1 MLLSP
6 TMTRPILL
14 GLINPYTTEALDVR
28 PVGCSGY
35 RLASFLREFTPLGED
50 DYKRLF
56 DRRNLLSSL
65 DDDPDEK
72 ARAFKSSLK
81 EGDRVVLL
89 GEAVRRSLDLPKVL
103 IHPLSIDGIIY
114 RQIPH
119 PSGLTRFYN
128 TATTRWLV
136 AQTLFDLVEKEYSNG
151 STERA

>member
-1 MLLSP
+1 
-6 TMTRPILL
+6 
-14 GLINPYTTEALDVR
+14 
-28 PVGCSGY
+28 
-35 RLASFLREFTPLGED
+35 LREFTPLGED

-56 DRRNLLSSL
+56 DRRNLLGSF
-65 DDDPDEK
+65 DDDPTEK
-72 ARAFKSSLK
+72 AIEFKQSLK
-81 EGDRVVLL
+81 EGDQVILL
-89 GEAVRRSLDLPKVL
+89 GEAVRRSLEIPKVL
-103 IHPLSIDGIIY
+103 IHPLTVDGIIY

>member
-6 TMTRPILL
+6 PMTRPILL

-56 DRRNLLSSL
+56 DRRNLLQTNE
-65 DDDPDEK
+65 DDPHRRAKEFK
-72 ARAFKSSLK
+72 AGLTP
-81 EGDRVVLL
+81 GDQVVLL